1 MIKFEWLDKEEIY
14 RGRAFGVEK
23 VKVRLPDGRI
33 THYDLVK
40 HTGAVTLVPV
50 DDQNRI
56 VFVRQYRMGAG
67 DMLLELPAGT
77 LEDNE
82 DPTICAAREIRE
94 ETGMAAKETLK
105 LGEFFLAP
113 GYSSEYMHVYL
124 MTGLYAAPLEHDD
137 DEFLQ
142 TEAIPVDIVWKM
154 IQENQINDGKT
165 LACLLMA
172 MPHLKFTV

>member
-1 MIKFEWLDKEEIY
+1 MTFEWLDQEEMY
-14 RGRAFGVEK
+14 RGRAFAVEK
-23 VKVRLPDGRI
+23 IKVRLPDGRI

-40 HTGAVTLVPV
+40 HSGAVTMVPV

-56 VFVRQYRMGAG
+56 WFVRQYRMGAK
-67 DMLLELPAGT
+67 DSLLELPAGT
-77 LEDNE
+77 LEKNE
-82 DPTICAAREIRE
+82 DPAVCAAREIRE
-94 ETGMAAKETLK
+94 ETGFAARNVTK

-142 TEAIPVDIVWKM
+142 AEGIPIETVWEM
-154 IQENQINDGKT
+154 IRKNQINDGKT

-172 MPHLKFTV
+172 MPHLNFTS